1 MQSTLLRP
9 TFPFVC
15 GTIQDNKDDSQIF
28 GKEELLHAPSIL
40 LWGEETKTD
49 DPLLQRLLG
58 SNRYDGTEPWEPE
71 VQPAQKPLEEFTCP
85 NHDFAI
91 TMFGGESRIC
101 RICEFS
107 EYEERLIDDFGTLT
121 LIKEICPTSQTVVP
135 ILEKIVAS
143 KYLKDSHRNSRRRAY
158 SRSQRGY
165 GMDSHDLR
173 TCECDYCTEDRKT
186 LRAAVQP
193 LLTKEESQV
202 LDICDRLAPQITT
215 ALEEASADM
224 MGELARTAGLDD
236 DQVQTLKEH
245 YGDCPHSHSELYS
258 ASRSLEGELGY
269 LLYAIAEF
277 SSVEEMVKDRQF
289 QQFMFRMSFVGMRK
303 EDEDQIVRIILP
315 AADKTA
321 NRIVQDWASEAGEL
335 LRPFSQTNQNLYRV
349 IYRLARALTMKRALE
364 HLRFELLGR
373 NSFGEQEPHPHAH
386 CLANVREAGHVKPF
400 RSEFEGGLGYRPHH
414 T

>member
-1 MQSTLLRP
+1 M
-9 TFPFVC
+9 
-15 GTIQDNKDDSQIF
+15 
-28 GKEELLHAPSIL
+28 
-40 LWGEETKTD
+40 
-49 DPLLQRLLG
+49 
-58 SNRYDGTEPWEPE
+58 
-71 VQPAQKPLEEFTCP
+71 QPAQKPLEEFTCP

-193 LLTKEESQV
+193 LLAREELQL
-202 LDICDRLAPQITT
+202 LDICERLAPQITT

-224 MGELARTAGLDD
+224 METLARATGLDD
-236 DQVQTLKEH
+236 EQAQTLREH
-245 YGDCPHSHSELYS
+245 HGDCTQTSAELFG
-258 ASRSLEGELGY
+258 ASRNLEGELGY
-269 LLYAIAEF
+269 LLYAVTEF
-277 SSVEEMVKDRQF
+277 SSLEDLLEDRHF
-289 QQFMFRMSFVGMRK
+289 QRTMFRWSFALMK
-303 EDEDQIVRIILP
+303 EEDEEQVTRTILP
-315 AADKTA
+315 AANQTA
-321 NRIVQDWASEAGEL
+321 NRIIQAWAIEADEL
-335 LRPFSQTNQNLYRV
+335 ARLFLKSKPTLYQV
-349 IYRLARALTMKRALE
+349 IIRLARALTMKRAME

-373 NSFGEQEPHPHAH
+373 NSFGEQEPHPHTF
-386 CLANVREAGHVKPF
+386 CLANVSETGSVKPF
-400 RSEFEGGLGYRPHH
+400 RSEFEEGLGYSPIS

>member
-1 MQSTLLRP
+1 MERDAIIQRWYGGNAQSRNPRP
-9 TFPFVC
+9 RRSWKEGPVTPSDCFGIPVPVNSPFRFPGHCLVWKYGLDRGGYGALTIDGKRELAHRAVFVQARGRIPE
-15 GTIQDNKDDSQIF
+15 GTQVNHLCNRPYCVQPSHLYAGTNQDNKDDSQIF

-49 DPLLQRLLG
+49 DPILQRLLE
-58 SNRYDGTEPWEPE
+58 SNRYDGTAHWEPE

-91 TMFGGESRIC
+91 TMFGGTSGIC
-101 RICEFS
+101 RICETS
-107 EYEERLIDDFGTLT
+107 EFEERTIDDFGTPS
-121 LIKEICPTSQTVVP
+121 IIGEICPTSQTVVP
-135 ILEKIVAS
+135 IFEKIMAS
-143 KYLKDSHRNSRRRAY
+143 EYLEDSHRESRRRAY

-173 TCECDYCTEDRKT
+173 TCGCDYCTEDRKT

-215 ALEEASADM
+215 VLEEASADM

-269 LLYAIAEF
+269 LL
-277 SSVEEMVKDRQF
+277 
-289 QQFMFRMSFVGMRK
+289 
-303 EDEDQIVRIILP
+303 
-315 AADKTA
+315 
-321 NRIVQDWASEAGEL
+321 
-335 LRPFSQTNQNLYRV
+335 
-349 IYRLARALTMKRALE
+349 
-364 HLRFELLGR
+364 
-373 NSFGEQEPHPHAH
+373 
-386 CLANVREAGHVKPF
+386 
-400 RSEFEGGLGYRPHH
+400 
-414 T
+414 